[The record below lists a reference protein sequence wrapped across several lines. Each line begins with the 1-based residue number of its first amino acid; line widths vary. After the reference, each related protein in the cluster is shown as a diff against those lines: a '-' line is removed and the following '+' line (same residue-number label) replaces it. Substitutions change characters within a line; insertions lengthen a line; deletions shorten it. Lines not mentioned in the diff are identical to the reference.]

1 MKMKRLNI
9 LALSAIFLFLNSLAF
24 TQEAKNPEE
33 LAKEIIS
40 SQDNQQVFSLLQ
52 AAKDGYF
59 KDGKFNEFCDFLKT
73 LSAKKKSLS
82 QLSRY
87 FCSLDRYQQLKYL
100 EEKQSWDEYFNKGN
114 DYRQEITSGLEEVI
128 KSTAEKDPLQLYAKL
143 LLWQFHQDQQD
154 VFAEESL
161 ASLMAA
167 AKVYVEGSIEVALIR
182 DVADKLQSY
191 EQKGKAKELYKL
203 YIDKIVNANLKDEEL
218 SGLAVGFFKDG
229 NLELAETVYDTYM
242 EKIIKAGP
250 KENVVPELIGI
261 ARDFT
266 YKDGIANDPVYAEKV
281 FQKIEGLA
289 GIEALDEHLSY
300 LRAYNLER
308 AREFD
313 QAKASYIDLLSRF
326 PNSAYYDKVNFKL
339 GIISAY
345 VLKDI
350 KNSREYFQKLAG
362 KETAS
367 PEIISSLYHL
377 GLLAQWEE
385 DLERAKANYLKL
397 KEKAGSEFKSA
408 IVMAEERLKE
418 IEANR
423 PLDSNIR
430 SFLDVSLK
438 EEYNSFNMSKLEL
451 KSSAYNLKKAQE
463 FTITATAYP
472 PESGCMQVTLEYG
485 WVGDF
490 GKTQPSTEN
499 SSFTSS
505 YLEPGTKFIGL
516 VVRTPAGVIDHS
528 IDLIDVE

>member
-1 MKMKRLNI
+1 MKRLKV
-9 LALSAIFLFLNSLAF
+9 LSALSVFIFLNSFLSA
-24 TQEAKNPEE
+24 QDAKNPEE

-40 SQDNQQVFSLLQ
+40 SKDNQQVFSLLQ
-52 AAKDGYF
+52 QAKEGYF
-59 KDGKFNEFCDFLKT
+59 KDGKFNEFSDFLKG
-73 LSAKKKSLS
+73 LSVKKKSLD

-87 FCSLDRYQQLKYL
+87 FCSLGRYQQLKYL

-114 DYRQEITSGLEEVI
+114 SYREEITSGLEEVI
-128 KSTAEKDPLQLYAKL
+128 KSSAQTDPLQLYAKL

-161 ASLMAA
+161 VSLMAA
-167 AKVYVEGSIEVALIR
+167 AKVYVEGSVDVAPIK

-191 EQKGKAKELYKL
+191 EQKGKAREIYKL
-203 YIDKIVNANLKDEEL
+203 YIDKIVKADLKDEEL
-218 SGLAVGFFKDG
+218 SGMAVGFFKDG
-229 NLELAETVYDTYM
+229 NFELAETVYDSYI

-250 KENVVPELIGI
+250 KEKVVLALTGI

-266 YKDGIANDPVYAEKV
+266 YKDTTANDPAYAEKV

-289 GIEALDEHLSY
+289 GIEAFDEQLSY

-308 AREFD
+308 AREFG
-313 QAKASYIDLLSRF
+313 QAEALYIDLLKRF
-326 PNSAYYDKVNFKL
+326 PDSAYYDKVNFKL

-350 KNSREYFQKLAG
+350 KKSREYFQKLAG
-362 KETAS
+362 KETVS

-408 IVMAEERLKE
+408 IVMADSRLKE
-418 IEANR
+418 IEENR
-423 PLDSNIR
+423 LLDSEIR

-451 KSSAYNLKKAQE
+451 KSSAYNLKKDQE
-463 FTITATAYP
+463 FTLTATAYP
-472 PESGCMQVTLEYG
+472 PESGCMQVNLEYE
-485 WVGDF
+485 WVGDL
-490 GKTQPSTEN
+490 GKTQPSMEN
-499 SSFTSS
+499 SNFTSS
-505 YLEPGTKFIGL
+505 YSEPGTKVIGL
-516 VVRTPAGVIDHS
+516 VVRTSSGVIDRS
-528 IDLIDVE
+528 IALIDVE

>member
-1 MKMKRLNI
+1 MKRLRVL
-9 LALSAIFLFLNSLAF
+9 LALSVFIFLNSFLSA
-24 TQEAKNPEE
+24 QEAKNSEE
-33 LAKEIIS
+33 LTKEIIS
-40 SQDNQQVFSLLQ
+40 FQDNQQVFSLLQ
-52 AAKDGYF
+52 AAKNGYF

-73 LSAKKKSLS
+73 ISAKKKSLDAV
-82 QLSRY
+82 SRY
-87 FCSLDRYQQLKYL
+87 FCSLARYQQLKYL

-128 KSTAEKDPLQLYAKL
+128 KSTAQIDPLQLYAKL
-143 LLWQFHQDQQD
+143 LSWQFHQDQQD

-161 ASLMAA
+161 ASLMSA
-167 AKVYVEGSIEVALIR
+167 AKVYVEGSIEVALIK
-182 DVADKLQSY
+182 DIADKLQSY
-191 EQKGKAKELYKL
+191 EQKAKAKELYKL
-203 YIDKIVNANLKDEEL
+203 YIDKIVSTDLKDEKL
-218 SGLAVGFFKDG
+218 FGLAAGFFKDG
-229 NLELAETVYDTYM
+229 NLELAETVYDTYID
-242 EKIIKAGP
+242 KIIKTGP
-250 KENVVPELIGI
+250 KEKVVPELIGI

-266 YKDGIANDPVYAEKV
+266 YKDTITNDPVYAEKI

-289 GIEALDEHLSY
+289 GIEAFDEHLSY

-313 QAKASYIDLLSRF
+313 QVKASYIDLLSRF

-339 GIISAY
+339 GIISVY

-367 PEIISSLYHL
+367 PETVSSLYQL
-377 GLLAQWEE
+377 GLLAQWED

-397 KEKAGSEFKSA
+397 KEKAGSEFKPT
-408 IVMAEERLKE
+408 IVLAEARLKE
-418 IEANR
+418 IEENR
-423 PLDSNIR
+423 LLDSNIR

-438 EEYNSFNMSKLEL
+438 KEYASFNMSKLEL

-485 WVGDF
+485 WVGSF
-490 GKTQPSTEN
+490 GKTQPATDN
-499 SSFTSS
+499 PSFTSS
-505 YLEPGTKFIGL
+505 YSEPGTKVIGL
-516 VVRTPAGVIDHS
+516 VVRTSSGVIDRS